1 MKIHIDTSTPQDQ
14 ASAKNKLNQPKTAK
28 KKSTSSGKP
37 PQPGAQQ
44 PANQGVPATA
54 QQGAV
59 GAQPQQKP
67 LPKKPPKEPKAP
79 DDVTQARAQQT
90 QVLQA
95 RQQREVAGKI
105 AGGPRDVDAGSGF
118 WPPLSPFL

>member
-14 ASAKNKLNQPKTAK
+14 ASAKNKLNQKTVK
-28 KKSTSSGKP
+28 KKSASPGQSGAP
-37 PQPGAQQ
+37 SPSATPSGAPQP
-44 PANQGVPATA
+44 
-54 QQGAV
+54 GAV
-59 GAQPQQKP
+59 GAQPPQKP

-79 DDVTQARAQQT
+79 DDVNQARAQQT

-95 RQQREVAGKI
+95 RQSREVAGKI

>member
-14 ASAKNKLNQPKTAK
+14 ASAKNKLNQKTVK
-28 KKSTSSGKP
+28 KKSATPSSTGSP
-37 PQPGAQQ
+37 TQQPPGAPQP
-44 PANQGVPATA
+44 
-54 QQGAV
+54 GAV
-59 GAQPQQKP
+59 GAQPPQKP

-95 RQQREVAGKI
+95 RQSREVAGKI